1 MKNEDK
7 YLKAE
12 TSLEEEK
19 VLFENNGALDEG
31 VAAWVKYV
39 QKSRKT
45 SPKGL
50 KERLW
55 SSISNITKVVRFGT
69 FAAAASILMVFAF
82 YFISNSSG
90 DEMSLA
96 EKKAKLEEVYAMLD
110 EPQNIIYEDELIIL
124 YTE

>member
-55 SSISNITKVVRFGT
+55 SSISNRTKVVRFGT